1 MMLLMMLMIMM
12 MMMMMI
18 EQSLGGVS
26 EVGDLLEKSLVEN
39 IHTGVQ
45 QSTFGWIAL
54 PSPNSQ
60 IASDGKV
67 QRSTLIQRREA
78 LSPNWPQTQIY
89 QKMHRNRDSK
99 VFPASRAFKWVIAQ
113 KRVT

>member
-1 MMLLMMLMIMM
+1 MMMVM

-18 EQSLGGVS
+18 EQSLRSVS
-26 EVGDLLEKSLVEN
+26 EVEDLLEKSLVEN

-54 PSPNSQ
+54 PSPYSQ

-78 LSPNWPQTQIY
+78 LST
-89 QKMHRNRDSK
+89 SG
-99 VFPASRAFKWVIAQ
+99 AQ
-113 KRVT
+113 NSETGNMEIGFCETFQYH